1 MWRVCTCH
9 ERPPPVSARRV
20 VVIGGGVMGSAA
32 AWRLAGRG
40 DEVTLLE
47 RFWPGHDRGSSH
59 GTSRIFRLAYADPF
73 YVDLAVRALPLWR
86 EAEEVTGRRV
96 LTLTGAVDH
105 GPSAVIEALREALSR
120 AGRPAERLAPEQVAE
135 RWPGLR
141 ADTSAL
147 FHPEAGRLHA
157 DEAVA
162 AFQQAARDRGARVR
176 HGARVTGLSLQ
187 GEGAAVRVE
196 GEDELRADAVV
207 VAAGS
212 WTASLLTGDRGPLR
226 RLPALRVTQEQPV
239 HFPAGDA
246 LSWPS
251 FIHHPGAALP
261 AAGRTVDGVY
271 GLGSVD
277 GVKAGF
283 HGIGPVADPDHR
295 DRTPDPGTV
304 AALAAYAERWLPGVR
319 HTAPDPLTCLYT
331 TTVQR
336 DFIADRQGPVTV
348 LGGCSGHAFKFAPVL
363 GELAAA
369 LVHGSPGPD
378 RFTLNR
384 P

>member
-1 MWRVCTCH
+1 
-9 ERPPPVSARRV
+9 
-20 VVIGGGVMGSAA
+20 MGSAA
-32 AWRLAGRG
+32 AWRLAARG

-47 RFWPGHDRGSSH
+47 RFRPGHDRGSSH

-73 YVDLAVRALPLWR
+73 YVDLTVRALPLWR
-86 EAEEVTGRRV
+86 ELEEETGRRV

-105 GPSAVIEALREALSR
+105 GPTAVIEALHQGLTRV
-120 AGRPAERLAPEQVAE
+120 GRPAERLAPEEVAE

-147 FHPEAGRLHA
+147 YHPDAGRVHA

-162 AFQQAARDRGARVR
+162 AFQQAAREHGGDIR
-176 HGARVTGLSLQ
+176 HGVRVTGLSRQ
-187 GEGAAVRVE
+187 GDGVRVRVE
-196 GEDELRADAVV
+196 GQEELRADAAV
-207 VAAGS
+207 VAVGG
-212 WTASLLTGDRGPLR
+212 WTAGLLASGSGLVHG
-226 RLPALRVTQEQPV
+226 LPALRVTQEQPA
-239 HFPAGDA
+239 HFPAADA

-261 AAGRTVDGVY
+261 AVGPAVDGVY

-283 HGIGPVADPDHR
+283 HGIGPVVDPEHR
-295 DRTPDPGTV
+295 DRTPDPDTLK
-304 AALAAYAERWLPGVR
+304 ALSAYAERWLPGVR
-319 HTAPDPLTCLYT
+319 HTEPEPLTCLYT
-331 TTVQR
+331 TTTTH

-363 GELAAA
+363 GELAAS
-369 LVHGSPGPD
+369 LTHGRPGPD